1 MKQQWT
7 LIFALLF
14 ALIIAVF
21 SVVNVESVPVDYVFG
36 SAQFPLIMIILG
48 SALAG
53 GFVVGL
59 FGTIRMVSQNRKI
72 RALERELNTLRS
84 AAAAE
89 GAQSEQGDPLEPAA
103 ALPDTPAATDAAESP
118 DGTAGER
125 ASADPDKGED
135 TK

>member
-7 LIFALLF
+7 LIFALFF

-21 SVVNVESVPVDYVFG
+21 SVVNVAPVPVDYVFG
-36 SAQFPLIMIILG
+36 VAEFPLIMVILG

-59 FGTIRMVSQNRKI
+59 FGTIRMMRQNRRI
-72 RALERELNTLRS
+72 RTLERELQ
-84 AAAAE
+84 AAKAAPIAEAIPSEPTFAETIE
-89 GAQSEQGDPLEPAA
+89 GVDADPAEP
-103 ALPDTPAATDAAESP
+103 SP
-118 DGTAGER
+118 DA
-125 ASADPDKGED
+125 GED

>member
-21 SVVNVESVPVDYVFG
+21 SVINVESVPVDYVFG
-36 SAQFPLIMIILG
+36 TAQFPLIMVILG

-59 FGTIRMVSQNRKI
+59 FGTIRMVQQNRTI
-72 RALERELNTLRS
+72 RMLQRELLAAKEAAKDAATSAAS
-84 AAAAE
+84 AAAIPTAPEPVVPNKAE
-89 GAQSEQGDPLEPAA
+89 P
-103 ALPDTPAATDAAESP
+103 SP
-118 DGTAGER
+118 NA
-125 ASADPDKGED
+125 GED

>member
-7 LIFALLF
+7 LIFGLLF
-14 ALIIAVF
+14 ALVIAVF

-36 SAQFPLIMIILG
+36 SAFLPLILVILG

-59 FGTIRMVSQNRKI
+59 FGTIRIVRLNRRI
-72 RALERELNTLRS
+72 RSLEREAQLAKDLPS
-84 AAAAE
+84 APVA
-89 GAQSEQGDPLEPAA
+89 P
-103 ALPDTPAATDAAESP
+103 SP
-118 DGTAGER
+118 DAPSPE
-125 ASADPDKGED
+125 AVVSAGED